1 MVGVETDRLTLEP
14 LRVEDADE
22 MVEVL
27 ADPTLYEFTGDTPPT
42 LDELRA
48 RYEKQVRGTSA
59 DGGEEWRNWIVRER
73 ASGHAVGFVQATISG
88 ERRDRAEIAWL
99 IGVEWQRRGYASEA
113 AAALVEWFETR
124 GVLTIDAH
132 VHPDNTASAGVAA
145 RVGMS
150 STEEVVDKETV
161 WRRSGVS

>member
-1 MVGVETDRLTLEP
+1 MRVVTPRLTLEP

-22 MVEVL
+22 MVGVL
-27 ADPTLYEFTGDTPPT
+27 ADPTLYEFTGDAPPT
-42 LDELRA
+42 LEELRA
-48 RYEKQVRGTSA
+48 RYARQVRGSSP

-99 IGVEWQRRGYASEA
+99 IGVEWQRRGYAGEA
-113 AAALVEWFETR
+113 AAALVEWLETR
-124 GVLTIDAH
+124 GVMTIDAH
-132 VHPDNTASAGVAA
+132 VHPDNTASAGVAK
-145 RVGMS
+145 RVGLAA
-150 STEEVVDKETV
+150 TQEIVDGETV